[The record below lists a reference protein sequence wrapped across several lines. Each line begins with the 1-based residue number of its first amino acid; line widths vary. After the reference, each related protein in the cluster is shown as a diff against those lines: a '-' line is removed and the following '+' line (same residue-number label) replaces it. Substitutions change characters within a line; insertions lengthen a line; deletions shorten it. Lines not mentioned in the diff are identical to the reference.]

1 MTYLKKNQA
10 VISILT
16 ILLFM
21 TNMSSWHASSV
32 YFVNILEY
40 SIEFLSREEE
50 EGVVLG
56 PLGLHARLRLDLHK
70 IRISTNSFKKI
81 LLHQ

>member
-1 MTYLKKNQA
+1 
-10 VISILT
+10 
-16 ILLFM
+16 M
-21 TNMSSWHASSV
+21 TNMSSWHVSSV

-56 PLGLHARLRLDLHK
+56 PLGLHARLRLDFKHK
-70 IRISTNSFKKI
+70 IRIFTNSFKKV